1 MVFGVFH
8 DQGVKVWVQ
17 GVLRSIFS
25 AAPSPDFDFFGQVVD
40 QGALRA
46 VTGLE
51 RGEAD
56 KPQKRI

>member
-1 MVFGVFH
+1 MVFGVFQ

-25 AAPSPDFDFFGQVVD
+25 AAPSLDFDFFGQVVD
-40 QGALRA
+40 QGTLRA
-46 VTGLE
+46 VTVLE